1 MSELRNRA
9 ATSVKWVGAAT
20 LSRAG
25 AMYGS
30 LLLTSQHMTAEEFG
44 VFNIALLIMGYGQTL
59 ADGGLRD
66 TLIFRQDL
74 NRRLFSTVVW
84 MSAAFSVVMFLVF
97 WTGSGIAAAIFHM
110 PALTVYMPLI
120 AFGIGVLTFGGPF
133 QALLEK
139 NLEFGIQGTLDIVG
153 AAVLLGTVLVVLA
166 VVGSG
171 IQALMIGNIVY
182 AVVRTGL
189 LVLAGTRRMKVA
201 LVFCWGDA
209 REVLGFGIFRSLE
222 GILLQSVRRMDQ
234 ILIALFFGPAVVGA
248 YAFAWQ
254 LVVDPVAQLN
264 AIFNRV
270 LFPSLV
276 QLRPHPERL
285 SAAYIGGVRMIA
297 LVTTPLPV
305 FASAAAA
312 LYVPMLFG
320 PHWSSAVALMPFLA
334 PMAAMRA
341 VINPVGSLMVALGHP
356 RRMLLWQAGVATGTF
371 TAMLPAL
378 LTHDIRL
385 VLVGICAAYIVTFV
399 CHVLLLIRPALPGL
413 DVRSFFKRIFVLPL
427 VATMAEY
434 GSILGVMA
442 ALRDTPALAVL
453 AVAAVAGGVSYLLLY
468 GLLARP
474 LLRDLV
480 HFATRSGPLHQQPRA
495 TAI

>member
-1 MSELRNRA
+1 MS
-9 ATSVKWVGAAT
+9 ST
-20 LSRAG
+20 LPCSSWG
-25 AMYGS
+25 
-30 LLLTSQHMTAEEFG
+30 TAE
-44 VFNIALLIMGYGQTL
+44 TL
-59 ADGGLRD
+59 AEGGLRD
-66 TLIFRQDL
+66 TLIYRESL

-84 MSAAFSVVMFLVF
+84 MSAAFSLVMFLVF
-97 WTGSGIAAAIFHM
+97 WAGSGIAAAIFHM
-110 PALTVYMPLI
+110 QALADYMPLI
-120 AFGIGVLTFGGPF
+120 AFGIGVLTLGGPF

-139 NLEFGIQGTLDIVG
+139 NLEFNIQGTLDIIG

-166 VVGSG
+166 ATGSG
-171 IQALMIGNIVY
+171 IRALMFGNIAY
-182 AVVRTGL
+182 AIARTGL
-189 LVLAGTRRMKVA
+189 LVLAGNRRMKVA
-201 LVFCWGDA
+201 LVFCLRDA

-234 ILIALFFGPAVVGA
+234 ILIGLFFGPAVVGA

-285 SAAYIGGVRMIA
+285 SAAYTGGVRMIA

-320 PHWSSAVALMPFLA
+320 PQWSDAVALMPFLA

-341 VINPVGSLMVALGHP
+341 IINPVGSLMIALGHP
-356 RRMLLWQAGVATGTF
+356 RRMLFWQAGVAAGTF
-371 TAMLPAL
+371 AAMLPAL
-378 LTHDIRL
+378 LAHDVRL
-385 VLVGICAAYIVTFV
+385 VLAGVCAAYVVTFV
-399 CHVLLLIRPALPGL
+399 CHVFVLIRPALPRL
-413 DVRSFFKRIFVLPL
+413 DLRHFFGRIFVLPL
-427 VATMAEY
+427 VAMTAEY
-434 GSILGVMA
+434 GSVLGVTA
-442 ALRDTPALAVL
+442 ALRGTPALAVL
-453 AVAAVAGGVSYLLLY
+453 AAAAVVGGASYLLLY

-480 HFATRSGPLHQQPRA
+480 HLASRSAALRQRPRA
-495 TAI
+495 TAV